1 MRAFFCFAGATAEV
15 VFFQPQAGV
24 YQTAMA
30 PALPSPVA
38 YEPANFPQ
46 AVVVGQPAARSGPG
60 PVAAVLMGLVAG
72 VAVSKVRSLF
82 AVEGVET
89 SSSGEGLDF
98 KMSFTKDGKA
108 ISPWHDIPA
117 MDGDMVNFICEIP
130 KYGLAK
136 MECDTKGEN
145 NPIVQDE
152 KGGKPR
158 FYHGKIFWNYG
169 FVPQTW
175 ENPGE
180 KDKATDCFGDGDPLD
195 VVEIGSSSLEMGS
208 ITSVKPLGALAMI
221 DGRAA
226 DLNDVEGIPVAEAI
240 GGLVLLTRILPGL
253 RHETVVPEDLP
264 VVEARLSPL
273 LILDDRVVLAL
284 RVALHLCQPALRDF
298 ADEVHHIPIH
308 RRDIVPRG
316 DGLSVLGEAHLE
328 VQTLAARTRLHAL
341 DREQRAHLRHR
352 HAGHEA
358 HQHGGNRP
366 GPGARGRLSDD
377 DSLREICRL
386 VRNRRGQGR
395 RHRSLVN
402 TRLRLEENDF
412 RGRPGKAEE
421 CAH

>member
-98 KMSFTKDGKA
+98 KMSFSKDGKA

-117 MDGDMVNFICEIP
+117 YASGDQVNFVCEIP

-136 MECDTKGEN
+136 MECSTKGEN

-152 KGGKPR
+152 KKGKAR

-180 KDKATDCFGDGDPLD
+180 KDAATGCFGDGDPLD
-195 VVEIGSSSLEMGS
+195 VVEIASADLEMGS
-208 ITSVKPLGALAMI
+208 ITAVKPLGALAMI
-221 DGRAA
+221 DDGELDWKLLAINPA
-226 DLNDVEGIPVAEAI
+226 DPLAKDLNDISDVEKEC
-240 GGLVLLTRILPGL
+240 PG
-253 RHETVVPEDLP
+253 VVSGVREWFRWYKTPDGK
-264 VVEARLSPL
+264 PL
-273 LILDDRVVLAL
+273 NE
-284 RVALHLCQPALRDF
+284 F
-298 ADEVHHIPIH
+298 GYDEK
-308 RRDIVPRG
+308 
-316 DGLSVLGEAHLE
+316 
-328 VQTLAARTRLHAL
+328 AL
-341 DREQRAHLRHR
+341 DKAKSMEII
-352 HAGHEA
+352 AGL
-358 HQHGGNRP
+358 HQEWKDLYGGKT
-366 GPGARGRLSDD
+366 
-377 DSLREICRL
+377 EK
-386 VRNRRGQGR
+386 
-395 RHRSLVN
+395 
-402 TRLRLEENDF
+402 
-412 RGRPGKAEE
+412 GKMWTGK
-421 CAH
+421 

>member
-1 MRAFFCFAGATAEV
+1 MRAFFCFAGATADV

-46 AVVVGQPAARSGPG
+46 AVVVGGPQAARSGPG

-72 VAVSKVRSLF
+72 VAASKVRSLF

-145 NPIVQDE
+145 NPIIQDE

-221 DGRAA
+221 DDGELDWKLIAINSADPLAA
-226 DLNDVEGIPVAEAI
+226 DLNDISDVESKCPGVVSGIREWFRWYKTPD
-240 GGLVLLTRILPGL
+240 GK
-253 RHETVVPEDLP
+253 
-264 VVEARLSPL
+264 PL
-273 LILDDRVVLAL
+273 NA
-284 RVALHLCQPALRDF
+284 F
-298 ADEVHHIPIH
+298 
-308 RRDIVPRG
+308 G
-316 DGLSVLGEAHLE
+316 YGEA
-328 VQTLAARTRLHAL
+328 AL
-341 DREQRAHLRHR
+341 TKSESMDIIKDLQKEWKNLYEGTTEQ
-352 HAGHEA
+352 
-358 HQHGGNRP
+358 
-366 GPGARGRLSDD
+366 
-377 DSLREICRL
+377 
-386 VRNRRGQGR
+386 
-395 RHRSLVN
+395 
-402 TRLRLEENDF
+402 
-412 RGRPGKAEE
+412 GKMWLK
-421 CAH
+421 

>member
-46 AVVVGQPAARSGPG
+46 AVVVGGQPAARSGPG

-89 SSSGEGLDF
+89 SSTGEGLDF

-117 MDGDMVNFICEIP
+117 MADDEKVNFICEIP

-136 MECDTKGEN
+136 MECSTKGEN

-152 KGGKPR
+152 KKGKAR

-175 ENPGE
+175 ENPDE
-180 KDKATDCFGDGDPLD
+180 KDATTGCFGDGDPLD
-195 VVEIGSSSLEMGS
+195 VVEIGSSQMEMGS
-208 ITSVKPLGALAMI
+208 ITAVKPLGALAMI
-221 DGRAA
+221 DDGELDWKLLAINPA
-226 DLNDVEGIPVAEAI
+226 DPLADKLNDIPDVEK
-240 GGLVLLTRILPGL
+240 LPG
-253 RHETVVPEDLP
+253 VVTGIREWFRWYKTPDGK
-264 VVEARLSPL
+264 PL
-273 LILDDRVVLAL
+273 NE
-284 RVALHLCQPALRDF
+284 F
-298 ADEVHHIPIH
+298 GYDEK
-308 RRDIVPRG
+308 
-316 DGLSVLGEAHLE
+316 
-328 VQTLAARTRLHAL
+328 AL
-341 DREQRAHLRHR
+341 DKAKSMEIIAELHQEWKKLQDGTTP
-352 HAGHEA
+352 AGKMW
-358 HQHGGNRP
+358 
-366 GPGARGRLSDD
+366 L
-377 DSLREICRL
+377 
-386 VRNRRGQGR
+386 
-395 RHRSLVN
+395 
-402 TRLRLEENDF
+402 
-412 RGRPGKAEE
+412 
-421 CAH
+421 